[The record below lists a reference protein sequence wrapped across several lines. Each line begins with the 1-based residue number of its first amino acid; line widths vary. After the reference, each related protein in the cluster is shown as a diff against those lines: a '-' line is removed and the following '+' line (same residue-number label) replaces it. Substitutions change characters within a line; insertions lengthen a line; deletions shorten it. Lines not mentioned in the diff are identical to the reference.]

1 MVEFANMAFSI
12 KKGHVELDFSKIE
25 LYSNFLNTN
34 LFGACFPTFF
44 FFFCLLGCKS
54 STCLPRTQTPKPFFF
69 IFLFP
74 SFFFLIHSL
83 LLPYLLI
90 FPFLSLSSTWSLF
103 LSPFFLSFS
112 FSLFFTFLHAQPHR
126 SLPLSLSLCPKMG
139 YAGGYCSG
147 SFMGCCYGFFFF
159 FFGGCGLNFMG
170 WSGWSFWFNDER

>member
-1 MVEFANMAFSI
+1 MFSHI
-12 KKGHVELDFSKIE
+12 
-25 LYSNFLNTN
+25 
-34 LFGACFPTFF
+34 F

-54 STCLPRTQTPKPFFF
+54 STCLPRTQTPKPFLFF
-69 IFLFP
+69 FSFSLF
-74 SFFFLIHSL
+74 FFFLIHSL

-103 LSPFFLSFS
+103 LSPFFFSFS
-112 FSLFFTFLHAQPHR
+112 FSLFFTFLHAQPHK

-159 FFGGCGLNFMG
+159 FLVVVGWILWVEVAEVFDLMMRDSNLVLWVFLPSDGGEF
-170 WSGWSFWFNDER
+170 

>member
-1 MVEFANMAFSI
+1 MAFSI

-44 FFFCLLGCKS
+44 FFFLF
-54 STCLPRTQTPKPFFF
+54 TCIQVFHLPPKDSNPKTFPFFF
-69 IFLFP
+69 SFSLF
-74 SFFFLIHSL
+74 FFFLIHSL

-103 LSPFFLSFS
+103 LSPFFFSFS
-112 FSLFFTFLHAQPHR
+112 FSLFFTFLHAQPHK

-159 FFGGCGLNFMG
+159 FFWWLWAEFYGLKWLKFLI
-170 WSGWSFWFNDER
+170 

>member
-44 FFFCLLGCKS
+44 FFFFLF
-54 STCLPRTQTPKPFFF
+54 TWMQVFHLPPKDSNPKTFLFYFSFSLSLFFF
-69 IFLFP
+69 NP
-74 SFFFLIHSL
+74 LIVS
-83 LLPYLLI
+83 
-90 FPFLSLSSTWSLF
+90 SLSSYFSFSFSF
-103 LSPFFLSFS
+103 LHMKPFPVSFFLFFS

-147 SFMGCCYGFFFF
+147 SFMGCCYGFFFWVELY
-159 FFGGCGLNFMG
+159 GLQWLNFMG
-170 WSGWSFWFNDER
+170 CGGCG